1 MKKNLKNSLI
11 TAALVLSFSVRSRSQ
26 DIVMIKVIET
36 TARSGNIIVTYGN
49 GKVEN
54 IPTEKAYKEEHYIK
68 NTELL
73 RDKLEELYK
82 KGYKIQT
89 YSMLTDVNVYL
100 KDIVLYKE
108 KH

>member
-1 MKKNLKNSLI
+1 MKKNLKTALI
-11 TAALVLSFSVRSRSQ
+11 VAIMMLSFKVKSQ
-26 DIVMIKVIET
+26 DLVMIKVIET
-36 TARSGNIIVTYGN
+36 TAKSGNIIVTYGN
-49 GKVEN
+49 NKVEN

-89 YSMLTDVNVYL
+89 YSMVTDINVHL

-108 KH
+108 K